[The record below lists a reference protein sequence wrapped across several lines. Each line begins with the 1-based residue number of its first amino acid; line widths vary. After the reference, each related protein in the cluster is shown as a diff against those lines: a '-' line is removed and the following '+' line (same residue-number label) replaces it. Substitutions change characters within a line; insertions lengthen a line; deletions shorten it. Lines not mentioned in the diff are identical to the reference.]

1 MTRKPTDIRQEEIKT
16 AVLSII
22 NREGLKK
29 LSTKNMAK
37 EVGISEGAIFRHFH
51 SKKEIILAIMDDV
64 MENLVEELRKIALK
78 KTSPAKRMFELL
90 CKTVTFLIENKGITM
105 LLFSEAS
112 YNNDKDLLEKLNN
125 IFDTQT
131 RLISKIISDGIVS
144 GIWDESVAVEDFASL
159 YMGIP
164 ITLNIELILN
174 NYDFIAENFCK
185 KMNNLLLRIL
195 KKP

>member
-78 KTSPAKRMFELL
+78 KTSPVKRMFELL
-90 CKTVTFLIENKGITM
+90 CKTVTYLVENKGITM

-144 GIWDESVAVEDFASL
+144 GIWDESVAVEDVATL

-174 NYDFIAENFCK
+174 NNDFITENFCK

-195 KKP
+195 KKH

>member
-90 CKTVTFLIENKGITM
+90 CKTATYLIENKGITM

-144 GIWDESVAVEDFASL
+144 GIWDESVAVEDVASL

-174 NYDFIAENFCK
+174 NNDFITENFCK

-195 KKP
+195 KKR